1 MSGGLTSES
10 LDSEGGMVVLLY
22 QLSKE
27 SSSSL
32 GFVLDEHDAMGACSK
47 GRDAGEYMLSRKF
60 SESELC

>member
-1 MSGGLTSES
+1 
-10 LDSEGGMVVLLY
+10 MVVLLY

-32 GFVLDEHDAMGACSK
+32 GFVLDEHDATGACSK